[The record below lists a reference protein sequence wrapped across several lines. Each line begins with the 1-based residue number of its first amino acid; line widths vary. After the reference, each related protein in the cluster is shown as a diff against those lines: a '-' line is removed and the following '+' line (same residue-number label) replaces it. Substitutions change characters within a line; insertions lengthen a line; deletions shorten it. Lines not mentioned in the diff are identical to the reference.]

1 MAHPQLRGAILIA
14 TLAMSVASARAET
27 NKSFQVSADIV
38 KGCVV
43 ATNGAGQ
50 WGKIDFG
57 TVSGVAQGTV
67 DADLVSG
74 TAGGIQIDCTP
85 SVNAS
90 VTADTGDHAAGGN
103 RQMGLNGTNAAVI
116 PYQLYAN
123 GSGMPWTTQA
133 IALTFSSGATRQVLP
148 IRGRATLNRPMTG
161 GAYTDTVRV
170 TVTW

>member
-1 MAHPQLRGAILIA
+1 MVRLQLRGAVLIA
-14 TLAMSVASARAET
+14 LLAISMTPARAET
-27 NKSFQVSADIV
+27 SKSFQVSADIV

-90 VTADTGDHAAGGN
+90 VTADTGDHAASGM
-103 RQMGLNGTNAAVI
+103 RRMGLNGASATTI

-123 GSGMPWTTQA
+123 GSATPWTTQA
-133 IALTFSSGATRQVLP
+133 IALSFSTGATRRVLP
-148 IRGRATLNRPMTG
+148 IKGRASLNRAMTG